1 MNVTPCASVIHAT
14 SLALWYNHFMANVTQ
29 STAME
34 HSFVET
40 TTVTQL
46 INKVFAFRGN
56 ELDLGNLVVKM

>member
-1 MNVTPCASVIHAT
+1 
-14 SLALWYNHFMANVTQ
+14 MANVTQ